1 MQAKWW
7 IIPACVVGIFAV
19 APIPYIKAIT
29 PVYAA
34 DLYKP
39 CVEACMKTYDT
50 CMGGL
55 KPETVLEVIKKTCPG
70 RHQTCVLTCKD
81 KSNI

>member
-1 MQAKWW
+1 MQAKRW
-7 IIPACVVGIFAV
+7 IIPACLVGILAV

-29 PVYAA
+29 PVHAA

-39 CVEACMKTYDT
+39 CVEACMKSYDT

-55 KPETVLEVIKKTCPG
+55 EAMKKTCPG
-70 RHQTCVLTCKD
+70 RHQTCVQACKD